1 MNHKFI
7 ITIDG
12 PAGSGKTTVSR
23 LLAQHI
29 GCTYVDTGALYR
41 GIALAAH
48 RAGISPENENAL
60 KFLCQTLH
68 LCFVRKENGVR
79 LLLNSEDVSDLIR
92 SPEMSMMAS
101 AVSAK
106 AAVRDFLLHVQRNM
120 TDEKG
125 LVFEGRDMGT
135 VVFPDADLKF
145 FLHGDLK
152 VRAARRYREL
162 RNKTGITAEA
172 VEKDMEKRDHN
183 DSSRA
188 IAPLRPA
195 EDAICIDTSALSVS
209 QVVEQILN
217 MVSQVKGNLKKNS
230 AEDQIR

>member
-23 LLAQHI
+23 LLAQRLS
-29 GCTYVDTGALYR
+29 CTYVDTGALYR
-41 GIALAAH
+41 GIALAAQ
-48 RAGISPENENAL
+48 RAGISPEDENAL
-60 KFLCQTLH
+60 KSLCQTLH
-68 LCFVRKENGVR
+68 LCFARNEKGQR
-79 LLLNSEDVSDLIR
+79 LLLNGEDVSELIR
-92 SPEMSMMAS
+92 TPEMSMMAS

-106 AAVRDFLLHVQRNM
+106 AAVRDFLLQVQRNM
-120 TDEKG
+120 RAEKG

-152 VRAARRYREL
+152 VRAARRYKEL
-162 RNKTGITAEA
+162 GNKAGITAEA

-209 QVVEQILN
+209 QVVEQMLHCL
-217 MVSQVKGNLKKNS
+217 SHAFDLK
-230 AEDQIR
+230 I